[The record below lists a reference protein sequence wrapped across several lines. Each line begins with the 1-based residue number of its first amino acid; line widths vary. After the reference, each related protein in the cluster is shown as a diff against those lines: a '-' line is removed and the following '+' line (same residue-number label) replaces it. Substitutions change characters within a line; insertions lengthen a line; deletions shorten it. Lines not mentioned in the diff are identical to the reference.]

1 VVPESGHH
9 AEPHR
14 TGHNWF
20 DIAVA
25 IGLLFV
31 SISSLYV
38 AIQSHKTLEEMVDAN
53 KHLVEASKRLV
64 EANSWPYLGYGT
76 SNSENPNED
85 TIVMRITNNGVGP
98 AKIETVE
105 LNWNGKA
112 QRTSSDFLRA
122 CCGYTFD
129 PAHDRL
135 RRDLI
140 AGRVLPAGGTI
151 SFITLFRLAGDDPVW
166 GRLNQARLS
175 PALSVN
181 VCYCSVFDE
190 CWTEDVLRMSLTPR
204 HVDRCE
210 MPGVPF
216 EASARR

>member
-1 VVPESGHH
+1 VTPETGHH

-14 TGHNWF
+14 SGHKWF

-31 SISSLYV
+31 SVSSLYV
-38 AIQSHKTLEEMVDAN
+38 ALQSHKTLEEMVDAN
-53 KHLVEASKRLV
+53 KRLV

-76 SNSENPNED
+76 SNAEGPDKN
-85 TIVMRITNNGVGP
+85 TILMRITNNGVGP

-105 LNWNGKA
+105 LKWNGKA
-112 QRTSSDFLRA
+112 QRTASDFLRA
-122 CCGYTFD
+122 CCGYKLD

-135 RRDLI
+135 WRDLVT
-140 AGRVLPAGGTI
+140 GRVLRAGESI
-151 SFITLFRLAGDDPVW
+151 SFITLFHLPGDDPVW
-166 GRLNQARLS
+166 TKLDRARLS
-175 PALSVN
+175 PALSVGI
-181 VCYCSVFDE
+181 CYCDVFDK

-210 MPGVPF
+210 AAPTPY
-216 EASARR
+216 EPPAWK

>member
-1 VVPESGHH
+1 MTPEAGHH

-38 AIQSHKTLEEMVDAN
+38 AVQSHTTLEEMVEAN
-53 KHLVEASKRLV
+53 KHLVEANKRLV

-76 SNSENPNED
+76 GNTGGPRDNAIE
-85 TIVMRITNNGVGP
+85 MRITNDGVGP
-98 AKIETVE
+98 AKIETAE
-105 LNWNGKA
+105 LKWNGKA
-112 QRTSSDFLRA
+112 QRTAPDFLRA
-122 CCGYTFD
+122 CCGYKSD
-129 PAHDRL
+129 PAHERL
-135 RRDLI
+135 WRDILT
-140 AGRVLPAGGTI
+140 GRVLRAGETI
-151 SFITLFRLAGDDPVW
+151 KFVTLFRLAGDDPAW
-166 GRLNQARLS
+166 ERLNHARLS

-190 CWTEDVLRMSLTPR
+190 CWIEDVLRMSLTPK

-210 MPGVPF
+210 TPKIPF
-216 EASARR
+216 EAPA